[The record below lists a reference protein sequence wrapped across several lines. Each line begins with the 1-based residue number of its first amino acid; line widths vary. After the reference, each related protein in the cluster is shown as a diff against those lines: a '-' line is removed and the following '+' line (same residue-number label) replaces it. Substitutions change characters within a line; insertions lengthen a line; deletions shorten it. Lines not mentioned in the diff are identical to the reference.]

1 MTSVID
7 TNTTLLPGAP
17 AKSPLAK
24 RNARALHQPN
34 FPTKYGRTALA
45 GWLVILTGFGGL
57 AAWST
62 FAPLSTAA
70 IASGTVVVDSF
81 RKSVQHLQGGIIQ
94 DILVRDGQHVK
105 LGDVLLRLDPTQTR
119 SLSQMLRAQVD
130 LARAEEARML
140 TERDGGAAIRFPAD
154 LLERAK
160 TERDLAETLAGQ
172 QRLFDARRE
181 SLTGQTSILRNR
193 IAQSL
198 EQIAGMEIQEKAKLR
213 QSALLDQELA
223 GLRELADRGNAPT
236 NKVLQYRREVEVLIA
251 ERGEILA
258 RIAGV
263 RQSIGE
269 AELQITQARKTFL
282 EQVETDLRTTQAKL
296 FESSER
302 LHATT
307 AELSRMEVRS
317 PEAGVVVDMAVH
329 TVDGVISPGSRIL
342 DIVPQNDHLVV
353 DAQIRPADIDGLE
366 VGMQAEIRF
375 PAFNQRTTPMIH
387 GQLKTVSA
395 DRLTDPKTG
404 QPYFNVRVLVDDK
417 SKESI
422 SGLNI
427 IPGMPAEVV
436 IKKGERTLM
445 SYLLQPMTDT
455 IVRAMRE

>member
-7 TNTTLLPGAP
+7 TNAALLPGLP
-17 AKSPLAK
+17 GKSALEK
-24 RNARALHQPN
+24 RKARARHQPN
-34 FPTKYGRTALA
+34 YPTKYGRTATA
-45 GWLVILTGFGGL
+45 GWLVILTTFGGL

-94 DILVRDGQHVK
+94 DILVRDGQHVEI
-105 LGDVLLRLDPTQTR
+105 GDVLLRLDPTQTR
-119 SLSQMLRAQVD
+119 SLVQMLQAQVD
-130 LARAEEARML
+130 LSRAEEARLL
-140 TERDGGAAIRFPAD
+140 TERDGSTTIRFPAE
-154 LLERAK
+154 LLERAQK
-160 TERDLAETLAGQ
+160 ARDLSETLRGQ
-172 QRLFDARRE
+172 QRIFDTRRE
-181 SLTGQTSILRNR
+181 SLTGEISILRNR

-198 EQIAGMEIQEKAKLR
+198 EQIAGMVIQEKAKLR

-223 GLRELADRGNAPT
+223 GLRELADRGNAPA
-236 NKVLQYRREVEVLIA
+236 NKVLQYRREAEVLIA
-251 ERGEILA
+251 ERGDILA

-296 FESSER
+296 FESAER
-302 LHATT
+302 LHASM
-307 AELSRMEVRS
+307 AELSRMEVRA

-329 TVDGVISPGSRIL
+329 TVDGVIAPGGRIL
-342 DIVPQNDHLVV
+342 DIVPQNDQLVV
-353 DAQIRPADIDGLE
+353 DAQIRPADIDGLY
-366 VGMQAEIRF
+366 VGMPAEIRF

-387 GQLKTVSA
+387 GQLESVSA
-395 DRLTDPKTG
+395 DRLVDPKTNM
-404 QPYFNVRVLVDDK
+404 PYFSVGVLVDEK
-417 SKESI
+417 SKDSI
-422 SGLNI
+422 AGLNI

-436 IKKGERTLM
+436 IKKGERTLL
-445 SYLLQPMTDT
+445 SYLIQPMTDT

>member
-1 MTSVID
+1 MTNVID
-7 TNTTLLPGAP
+7 TNAALLPGLP
-17 AKSPLAK
+17 GKSPLEK
-24 RNARALHQPN
+24 RNARASHQPN
-34 FPTKYGRTALA
+34 YPTTYGRTVTT
-45 GWLVILTGFGGL
+45 GWLVILTAFGGL
-57 AAWST
+57 AAWSV

-94 DILVRDGQHVK
+94 DILVRDGQHVEI
-105 LGDVLLRLDPTQTR
+105 GDVLLRLDPTQTR
-119 SLSQMLRAQVD
+119 SLAQMLRAQVD
-130 LARAEEARML
+130 LSLAEEARML
-140 TERDGGAAIRFPAD
+140 AERDGLAAIKFPPQ
-154 LLERAK
+154 LLERGK

-172 QRLFDARRE
+172 QRLFEARRD

-198 EQIAGMEIQEKAKLR
+198 EQISGMELQEKAKLR

-223 GLRELADRGNAPT
+223 GLRELAERGNAPT

-296 FESSER
+296 FESTER

-307 AELSRMEVRS
+307 AELSRMEVRA
-317 PEAGVVVDMAVH
+317 PEAGIVVDMAVH
-329 TVDGVISPGSRIL
+329 TVDGVIAPGSRIL

-366 VGMQAEIRF
+366 VGMPAEIRF

-395 DRLTDPKTG
+395 DRLVDPKTG

-422 SGLNI
+422 ANLNM

-445 SYLLQPMTDT
+445 SYLLQPMSET

>member
-7 TNTTLLPGAP
+7 TNAVLLPGAP
-17 AKSPLAK
+17 PKPPLAK
-24 RNARALHQPN
+24 RNARALQQPN
-34 FPTKYGRTALA
+34 FPTRYGRTALT
-45 GWLVILTGFGGL
+45 GWLVILTAFGGL

-94 DILVRDGQHVK
+94 DILVRDGQHVEA
-105 LGDVLLRLDPTQTR
+105 GDVLLRLDPTQTH

-130 LARAEEARML
+130 LSMAEEARML
-140 TERDGGAAIRFPAD
+140 TERDGGTSIRFPPE
-154 LLERAK
+154 LLKRAK
-160 TERDLAETLAGQ
+160 TDRDLYETLAGQ
-172 QRLFDARRE
+172 QRLFNARRE

-213 QSALLDQELA
+213 QSGLLDKELA
-223 GLRELADRGNAPT
+223 GLKELADRGNAPT
-236 NKVLQYRREVEVLIA
+236 NKVLQYQREVEVLIA

-307 AELSRMEVRS
+307 AELSRMEVRA
-317 PEAGVVVDMAVH
+317 PESGIVVDMAVH
-329 TVDGVISPGSRIL
+329 TVDGVIAPGSRIL

-353 DAQIRPADIDGLE
+353 DAQIRPADIDGLQ
-366 VGMQAEIRF
+366 VGMPAEIRF

-404 QPYFNVRVLVDDK
+404 QPYFNVRVQVDDK
-417 SKESI
+417 SKDSV

-427 IPGMPAEVV
+427 IPGMPAEIV

-445 SYLLQPMTDT
+445 SYLLQPMRDT
-455 IVRAMRE
+455 VVRAMRE

>member
-7 TNTTLLPGAP
+7 TNAALLPGLP
-17 AKSPLAK
+17 GKSALEK
-24 RNARALHQPN
+24 RKARARHHPN
-34 FPTKYGRTALA
+34 YPTKYGRTATA
-45 GWLVILTGFGGL
+45 GWLVILTAFGGL

-94 DILVRDGQHVK
+94 DILVRDGQHVEI
-105 LGDVLLRLDPTQTR
+105 GDVLLRLDPTQTR
-119 SLSQMLRAQVD
+119 SLVQMLQAQVD
-130 LARAEEARML
+130 LSRAEEARLL
-140 TERDGGAAIRFPAD
+140 TERDGSTTIRFPAE
-154 LLERAK
+154 LLERAQK
-160 TERDLAETLAGQ
+160 ARDLSETLRGQ
-172 QRLFDARRE
+172 QRIFDTRRE
-181 SLTGQTSILRNR
+181 SLTGEISILRNR

-198 EQIAGMEIQEKAKLR
+198 EQIAGMVIQEKAKLR

-223 GLRELADRGNAPT
+223 GLRELADRGNAPA
-236 NKVLQYRREVEVLIA
+236 NKVLQYRREVEMLIA
-251 ERGEILA
+251 ERGDILA

-296 FESSER
+296 FESAER
-302 LHATT
+302 LHASM
-307 AELSRMEVRS
+307 AELSRMEVRA

-329 TVDGVISPGSRIL
+329 TVDGVIAPGGRIL
-342 DIVPQNDHLVV
+342 DIVPQNDQLVV
-353 DAQIRPADIDGLE
+353 DAQIRPADIDGLY
-366 VGMQAEIRF
+366 VGMPAEIRF

-387 GQLKTVSA
+387 GQLESVSA
-395 DRLTDPKTG
+395 DRLVDPKTNM
-404 QPYFNVRVLVDDK
+404 PYFSVGVLVDEK
-417 SKESI
+417 SKDSI
-422 SGLNI
+422 AGLNI

-436 IKKGERTLM
+436 IKKGERTLL
-445 SYLLQPMTDT
+445 SYLIQPMTDT

>member
-1 MTSVID
+1 
-7 TNTTLLPGAP
+7 
-17 AKSPLAK
+17 
-24 RNARALHQPN
+24 
-34 FPTKYGRTALA
+34 
-45 GWLVILTGFGGL
+45 
-57 AAWST
+57 
-62 FAPLSTAA
+62 
-70 IASGTVVVDSF
+70 
-81 RKSVQHLQGGIIQ
+81 
-94 DILVRDGQHVK
+94 
-105 LGDVLLRLDPTQTR
+105 
-119 SLSQMLRAQVD
+119 
-130 LARAEEARML
+130 
-140 TERDGGAAIRFPAD
+140 
-154 LLERAK
+154 
-160 TERDLAETLAGQ
+160 
-172 QRLFDARRE
+172 
-181 SLTGQTSILRNR
+181 
-193 IAQSL
+193 
-198 EQIAGMEIQEKAKLR
+198 
-213 QSALLDQELA
+213 
-223 GLRELADRGNAPT
+223 
-236 NKVLQYRREVEVLIA
+236 VLIA

-395 DRLTDPKTG
+395 DRLVDPKTG